1 MILRYW
7 LLPTPTGFDTFVRHR
22 APPAVRACHCTLV
35 AVRVTSSTGA
45 FPLGDFTNQARGRVA
60 ALEPE
65 PTSPRAALLRFG
77 LGSGLYLSGES
88 SAAREQFEAA
98 VESAKVG
105 QPFLRMIS
113 LSILS
118 IVTTDE
124 GRLEEAKSLARE
136 ARTLVESFGLQG
148 VPQSSWVR
156 IALGYMLA
164 RQGNLA
170 EAQTELENALFARS
184 KLPGL
189 SPGPFLIGL
198 LALASVRSVSGERRG
213 ARAALDEP
221 RSILES
227 FCQNTGILSELLER
241 QERRLPAS
249 KPREGQ
255 LDGDLTKRELD
266 VLGLLVG
273 EMRVTQSAQSLYV
286 GPSTVRTQIN
296 SVYRKLGVSSRD
308 EAMEEARARG
318 SSSPHQEP
326 VNPLGETC

>member
-1 MILRYW
+1 
-7 LLPTPTGFDTFVRHR
+7 
-22 APPAVRACHCTLV
+22 
-35 AVRVTSSTGA
+35 
-45 FPLGDFTNQARGRVA
+45 
-60 ALEPE
+60 
-65 PTSPRAALLRFG
+65 LLRLG
-77 LGSGLYLSGES
+77 LGSGLNLSGES

-124 GRLEEAKSLARE
+124 GRLEEAESLARE

-170 EAQTELENALFARS
+170 EAQTELESALFARS

-189 SPGPFLIGL
+189 SPWPFLIGL

-213 ARAALDEP
+213 ARAALDEA

-227 FCQNTGILSELLER
+227 FGQDTGILSELLER
-241 QERRLPAS
+241 QERRLRAG

-273 EMRVTQSAQSLYV
+273 EMRVTQTAQSLYV
-286 GPSTVRTQIN
+286 APSTVRSQIN
-296 SVYRKLGVSSRD
+296 SVYRKLGVTSRK
-308 EAMEEARARG
+308 EAVQEAYAMG
-318 SSSPHQEP
+318 
-326 VNPLGETC
+326 LI